1 MHNTLPTIYVF
12 LEVQAMNRS
21 CKIVLTTLSLFII
34 STSVLAGDYR
44 KSSGLSLSYGNHGSH
59 QNSRLGYISNH
70 KKYSDNYSKH
80 KKRHSYSHKPYSY
93 PKYWRQPR
101 YGHRSFGYGYNS
113 YSYHQPS
120 YYQKHHGQQ
129 ICQPVTKVVVDK
141 HGKYHGVDAT
151 LCYDNYDESSG
162 SRYLKR

>member
-1 MHNTLPTIYVF
+1 
-12 LEVQAMNRS
+12 VQAMNRA
-21 CKIVLTTLSLFII
+21 CKIVLATLSLFII

-44 KSSGLSLSYGNHGSH
+44 KSSGLSLSYGNNGSH
-59 QNSRLGYISNH
+59 LNSRLGYISNH
-70 KKYSDNYSKH
+70 MQYSDHFSKH
-80 KKRHSYSHKPYSY
+80 KRRHNYSHKPYSY

-101 YGHRSFGYGYNS
+101 YGHRSFAYGYNS
-113 YSYHQPS
+113 FHYQPPN
-120 YYQKHHGQQ
+120 YYQNSRHNRHDQQ